1 MVAFIFSLIL
11 LIAGVVTGTVLIS
24 MKKTDTYYVSADAK
38 IYAEKPNGK
47 TTSIKQNVKKPLAK
61 WSIIPYTLGA
71 VLFIICFVV
80 SITATVKTGHSGVQT
95 VFGQVTEG
103 VLDSGIH
110 AKAPWVT
117 VIEMD
122 NRVQKSTVDLS
133 CFSSDIQEVE
143 CKYTVNYQIDKQS
156 AQEIYKTIGKEYY
169 ENVVVPNISESVKTI
184 MAQYTAENLIGNREE
199 LAGKIEDLLS
209 AQLLKYNIKVVS
221 TAIEDMDFTNEFTSA
236 VEAKQVAVQ
245 NKLKAQTEQDQKT
258 MEAEQQ
264 AERSKIEAAANAEIA
279 RIRAEADKTVAEI
292 GADSAEY
299 QGRKEAAIAMQRLA
313 SINGWSVLTDE
324 NGVNELYRADGVKV
338 TAEELEKGAKRLIEY
353 YYIEQWNGILP
364 ETYVGNE
371 NASSIILNNN
381 SNP

>member
-1 MVAFIFSLIL
+1 
-11 LIAGVVTGTVLIS
+11 
-24 MKKTDTYYVSADAK
+24 
-38 IYAEKPNGK
+38 
-47 TTSIKQNVKKPLAK
+47 
-61 WSIIPYTLGA
+61 
-71 VLFIICFVV
+71 
-80 SITATVKTGHSGVQT
+80 
-95 VFGQVTEG
+95 
-103 VLDSGIH
+103 
-110 AKAPWVT
+110 
-117 VIEMD
+117 
-122 NRVQKSTVDLS
+122 
-133 CFSSDIQEVE
+133 
-143 CKYTVNYQIDKQS
+143 
-156 AQEIYKTIGKEYY
+156 
-169 ENVVVPNISESVKTI
+169 
-184 MAQYTAENLIGNREE
+184 
-199 LAGKIEDLLS
+199 
-209 AQLLKYNIKVVS
+209 
-221 TAIEDMDFTNEFTSA
+221 
-236 VEAKQVAVQ
+236 
-245 NKLKAQTEQDQKT
+245 

>member
-24 MKKTDTYYVSADAK
+24 MKKTDTYYVSEDGK
-38 IYAEKPNGK
+38 VYAEKPNGK

-80 SITATVKTGHSGVQT
+80 SITATVKTGHTGVQT
-95 VFGQVTEG
+95 VFGQVKEG
-103 VLDSGIH
+103 VLDSGLH